1 MIGLISL
8 KTNMRLHDFVILHL
22 NFNPIENSIDY
33 LIDSDDEID
42 QLNVS
47 KYVENLQYLDEI
59 LPRISIPKL
68 SNIQP
73 ILFIEIYNPPEAP
86 PEVVQLIESSL
97 IYMQNSEFSKAVKTF
112 QTAKLKFD

>member
-86 PEVVQLIESSL
+86 PEVVSLIESSL
-97 IYMQNSEFSKAVKTF
+97 IY
-112 QTAKLKFD
+112 L